1 MMPEGL
7 ERVFERIQEIQTRFF
22 RPAQKSMHRRSF
34 QQQIEKAQEQM
45 FNENRVSVGK
55 STKFDITDF
64 DPIIK
69 KAADKYNIPERLI
82 KSIIKQE
89 SNFNPYAVSR
99 KGAKGLMQIMPE
111 TAKLLGI
118 KDVFNPEENIEGGV
132 KYLRMMLDRFG
143 GDLVKALAAY
153 NAGPEA
159 VEKYNGM
166 PDYTETKNYIRNIL
180 NYLNVF

>member
-7 ERVFERIQEIQTRFF
+7 ERVFERIQEIQTQFF
-22 RPAQKSMHRRSF
+22 RPLRKSVYTRSF
-34 QQQIEKAQEQM
+34 QQQIERAQEQL
-45 FNENRVSVGK
+45 FDSNGLLNGK
-55 STKFDITDF
+55 SSRFNITDF
-64 DPIIK
+64 DHIIK
-69 KAADKYNIPERLI
+69 RAADRYNIPERLI

-89 SNFNPYAVSR
+89 SNFNPYAISN

-111 TAKLLGI
+111 TARLLGI
-118 KDVFNPEENIEGGV
+118 KDIFNPEENIEGGV

-159 VEKYNGM
+159 VERYNGV

-180 NYLNVF
+180 NYLNMF